1 MSNYTKS
8 TNFATKDALSAGN
21 ALKRV
26 KGAEIDDEFN
36 AIATAVTTKSNANN
50 AALTGVPVAPTASA
64 STNTTQVATT
74 AYVTTAIAAT
84 GTSAAE
90 VNGYAYPVGSIYT
103 AVVATNPATLLGVG
117 VWAAFGAGRVVL
129 GHGGGYTAGNT
140 GGATTD
146 SHTLTTTEIPSHNH
160 GFRAYNGGN
169 SFTNSWGYPQTVTNG
184 GDRAANATYNTTT
197 THLVQPEG
205 GGGAHTHDI
214 VQPYIVVYMWQRTS

>member
-8 TNFATKDALSAGN
+8 TNFATKDNLAAGN

-36 AIATAVTTKSNANN
+36 ALATAVATKANLNNTT
-50 AALTGVPVAPTASA
+50 LTGTPTAPTASA
-64 STNTTQVATT
+64 AINSTQLATT
-74 AYVTTAIAAT
+74 AYVTTAVAAIA
-84 GTSAAE
+84 AAE

-160 GFRAYNGGN
+160 DFRVFQGGN
-169 SFTNSWGYPQTVTNG
+169 GYTNTWGYPQSVTNG
-184 GDRAANATYNTTT
+184 GDRPVTSTYNTTT